1 MLVIAPIT
9 AEFEALARAFDERW
23 GSPVLGETGR
33 VTVREYETA
42 GVTLAEGGFG
52 KVQYGVTTQHLLD
65 HLPGVDLV
73 VCAGVAGG
81 LSEEVRVGDV
91 VVATATV
98 EHDFYSEVLLRVPPR
113 IDGSSEHLARL
124 AGTAGEADAPF
135 RIHFAPI
142 ASGDEGI
149 SDWDRKKD
157 IRARTEALAVAFE
170 GAGGARAA
178 LFSGIPYLEVRGISD
193 MAEGDILTEL
203 EANLPHVM
211 QNVAAVVARLA
222 VSGEAQPRYFE
233 GTAPASPD

>member
-1 MLVIAPIT
+1 MSILVVAPIT
-9 AEFEALARAFDERW
+9 AEFEALAGAFDERW
-23 GSPVLGETGR
+23 GSPVLRDTGR
-33 VTVREYETA
+33 VVVREYSA
-42 GVTLAEGGFG
+42 ADVVLAEGGFG

-65 HLPGVDLV
+65 HLADVSLI

-98 EHDFYSEVLLRVPPR
+98 EHDFYSEVLRRVPPR
-113 IDGSSEHLARL
+113 IDGSVEHLAML
-124 AGTAGEADAPF
+124 AGTVGERDTPF
-135 RIHFAPI
+135 QVHFGPI

-149 SDWDRKKD
+149 SDRDRKED
-157 IRARTEALAVAFE
+157 IRARTDALAVAFE

-178 LFSGIPYLEVRGISD
+178 LFSDVPYLEVRGISD

-203 EANLPHVM
+203 EANLPDVM

-222 VSGEAQPRYFE
+222 
-233 GTAPASPD
+233 AP